1 MAKTLILA
9 GGFYNLA
16 FAVFHLLFWRIFKW
30 NTDLKQL
37 WFLNRAIM
45 QVLNLCLIWVF
56 VIFGYISL
64 FHANDLLSSALG
76 RSLLALIALFWLF
89 RAIEQIIFFRSKS
102 WGSWAFFAV
111 FLIGVLLYA
120 YPWLAYLT
128 PRTTRAQPVLSGF
141 TLSSSSSTG
150 SRALAVAGRAG

>member
-1 MAKTLILA
+1 MQKTLILV

-30 NTDLKQL
+30 NTDLQRMS
-37 WFLNRAIM
+37 FLNRAIM

-64 FHANDLLSSALG
+64 FHAGELLSSSLG
-76 RSLLALIALFWLF
+76 HSLLVLIALFWLF
-89 RAIEQIIFFRSKS
+89 RAIEQIIFFRLNT
-102 WGSWAFFAV
+102 WGSWLFLAV

-120 YPWLAYLT
+120 YPGLARPT
-128 PRTTRAQPVLSGF
+128 PRSTRTQPALSGF
-141 TLSSSSSTG
+141 TLSSSASPC
-150 SRALAVAGRAG
+150 SRTRPVAGWAG